1 MGRRVFLSILG
12 AAFYEKCS
20 YQKDDF
26 KSSETLFVQKSLLEY
41 LCQKEN
47 WGNENDEVLIF
58 LTNLARQNN
67 WNHDIKMRVSPKL
80 QQEVP
85 YVGLEK
91 CLQDM
96 ALSYHSVSISDG
108 KDNEQMWEIFEVIY
122 GQLQDGDEL
131 YLDITNSFR
140 YLPMLLVILVN
151 YAKMLKHV
159 KVKAIYYGNYEAR
172 NKELNVAPIMDLLPL
187 SVLQDWTAAASD
199 YLNYGQV
206 QKLFNLTESSVIPI
220 LRDPSTRTKDV
231 ELLRTFANRLKDMVE
246 ERSTCRGQAII
257 KGDNLKNLE
266 KSASDIQKVA
276 IVQLKPI
283 FEKIKESLKDFDAK
297 ENVLNC
303 IKAARWCFDNK
314 LYQQA
319 TTLLLEGLVTFLCC
333 HFGLDY
339 MDKDKRGVITS
350 CIHLK
355 ARKKEQEDY
364 DDSKADV
371 NSETMN
377 KVLADDVIW
386 SNKEFVHT
394 LQQIIEMRNDYN
406 HTGFNNDAKDSKHI
420 IKKIEEL
427 MNNVEVTLGQI

>member
-20 YQKDDF
+20 YQKEDF
-26 KSSETLFVQKSLLEY
+26 KSSEALFVQKSLLEY

-47 WGNENDEVLIF
+47 WGKENDEVLMF
-58 LTNLARQNN
+58 LTDLARQNN
-67 WNHDIKMRVSPKL
+67 WNHDIKMRLCPKL
-80 QQEVP
+80 QKEVP

-91 CLQDM
+91 YLQGM
-96 ALSYHSVSISDG
+96 ALSYRAVSIPDG
-108 KDNEQMWEIFEVIY
+108 KDSEQMWEIFEVIY
-122 GQLQDGDEL
+122 GQLQEGDEL
-131 YLDITNSFR
+131 YIDITNSFR

-159 KVKAIYYGNYEAR
+159 SVKAIYYGNYEAR
-172 NKELNVAPIMDLLPL
+172 NKETNVAPIMDLLPL
-187 SVLQDWTAAASD
+187 SVLQDWTVAASD
-199 YLNYGQV
+199 YLNYGQM

-220 LRDPSTRTKDV
+220 LRDPSTRTRDV
-231 ELLRTFANRLKDMVE
+231 ELLRSFVTKLKELVE

-257 KGDNLKNLE
+257 KSKILGKLE
-266 KSASDIQKVA
+266 KSACDIQKVA

-333 HFGLDY
+333 HFGLGY
-339 MDKDKRGVITS
+339 MDKEQRGVITS
-350 CIHLK
+350 CIYLK
-355 ARKKEQEDY
+355 THKKEQDDY
-364 DDSKADV
+364 DDSKGDV
-371 NSETMN
+371 NSEMMSM
-377 KVLADDVIW
+377 VLADDVIW

-394 LQQIIEMRNDYN
+394 LQQINEMRNDYN
-406 HTGFNNDAKDSKHI
+406 HAGFNKDAKDSKHI
-420 IKKIEEL
+420 IQKIEEL
-427 MNNVEVTLGQI
+427 MNNVEVILGKI

>member
-26 KSSETLFVQKSLLEY
+26 KSSETLFVQKGLLEY

-47 WGNENDEVLIF
+47 WAKENDEVLMF
-58 LTNLARQNN
+58 LTDLARRNN
-67 WNHDIKMRVSPKL
+67 WNHEVKMRLSPKL
-80 QQEVP
+80 QKEVP
-85 YVGLEK
+85 YVGLESF
-91 CLQDM
+91 LQEM
-96 ALSYHSVSISDG
+96 ALKYHAVSIPDG

-159 KVKAIYYGNYEAR
+159 SVKAIYYGNYEAR
-172 NKELNVAPIMDLLPL
+172 NKDANIAPIMDLLPL

-220 LRDPSTRTKDV
+220 LRDPSTRTRDV
-231 ELLRTFANRLKDMVE
+231 ELLRSFVTQLKEMVE

-257 KGDNLKNLE
+257 KSEKLKKLD
-266 KSASDIQKVA
+266 KSAGDIQKVA

-283 FEKIKESLKDFDAK
+283 FEKIKESLKDFGAK

-319 TTLLLEGLVTFLCC
+319 TTLLDEGLVTFLCC

-339 MDKDKRGVITS
+339 MDKDQRGIVNS
-350 CIHLK
+350 CISLK
-355 ARKKEQEDY
+355 IHKKGQEDY
-364 DDSKADV
+364 DDSKGNADP
-371 NSETMN
+371 EMIN
-377 KVLADDVIW
+377 KVFEDGVIW
-386 SNKEFVHT
+386 SNKEFVHI
-394 LQQIIEMRNDYN
+394 LQQIVEMRNDY
-406 HTGFNNDAKDSKHI
+406 HHAGFNKDAKDSKQI

-427 MNNVEVTLGQI
+427 MNNVEVALAHI

>member
-26 KSSETLFVQKSLLEY
+26 KSSEALFVQKSLLEY
-41 LCQKEN
+41 LCHKEG
-47 WGNENDEVLIF
+47 WGNADDEVLVF
-58 LTNLARQNN
+58 LTDLARKNN
-67 WNHDIKMRVSPKL
+67 WNNDIKSRLYPKL
-80 QQEVP
+80 QKEVP

-91 CLQDM
+91 FLQDM
-96 ALSYHSVSISDG
+96 ALSYRAVSIPDG

-122 GQLQDGDEL
+122 GQLQEGDEL

-159 KVKAIYYGNYEAR
+159 SVKAIYYGNYEAR
-172 NKELNVAPIMDLLPL
+172 NKDLNVAPIMDLLPL

-231 ELLRTFANRLKDMVE
+231 ELLRKFVTRLKDLVE
-246 ERSTCRGQAII
+246 ERSTCRGMAII
-257 KGDNLKNLE
+257 KSENLKKLE
-266 KSASDIQKVA
+266 ESASDIQKVA

-339 MDKDKRGVITS
+339 MDKDQRGVITS

-355 ARKKEQEDY
+355 TRKKEQDDY
-364 DDSKADV
+364 EGSRDNVSA
-371 NSETMN
+371 ETRN
-377 KVLADDVIW
+377 RVLADDVIW

-406 HTGFNNDAKDSKHI
+406 HAGFNKDAKDSKHI
-420 IKKIEEL
+420 IQKIEEL

>member
-12 AAFYEKCS
+12 TAFYEKCS

-26 KSSETLFVQKSLLEY
+26 KSSEALFVQKSLLEY

-47 WGNENDEVLIF
+47 WGFDDDEVLVF
-58 LTNLARQNN
+58 LTDLARKNN
-67 WNHDIKMRVSPKL
+67 WNQDIKARLYPKL
-80 QQEVP
+80 QKEVP

-96 ALSYHSVSISDG
+96 GLTYHAIPIPDG
-108 KDNEQMWEIFEVIY
+108 KDEEQMWEIFEVIY
-122 GQLQDGDEL
+122 GQLLDGDEL
-131 YLDITNSFR
+131 YIDITNSFR

-159 KVKAIYYGNYEAR
+159 SVKAIFYGNYEAR
-172 NKELNVAPIMDLLPL
+172 NKETNVAPIMDLLPL
-187 SVLQDWTAAASD
+187 SVLQEWTVAASD
-199 YLNYGQV
+199 FLNYGQV
-206 QKLFNLTESSVIPI
+206 QKLYQLTESSVIPI
-220 LRDPSTRTKDV
+220 LRNPSTRTKDD
-231 ELLRTFANRLKDMVE
+231 ELIRTFATRLKDMVE

-257 KGDNLKNLE
+257 KGEILRKLE

-297 ENVLNC
+297 ENILNC

-339 MDKDKRGVITS
+339 MDKEQRGVINS
-350 CIHLK
+350 CIRLK
-355 ARKKEQEDY
+355 TRKDY
-364 DDSKADV
+364 EDSKGNV
-371 NSETMN
+371 NLKTMSM
-377 KVLADDVIW
+377 VLADEVIW

-406 HTGFNNDAKDSKHI
+406 HAGFNEDPKKAKDI
-420 IKKIEEL
+420 IKKIEKL
-427 MNNVEVTLGQI
+427 MNKVEEILSQM

>member
-47 WGNENDEVLIF
+47 WGKENDEVLVF
-58 LTNLARQNN
+58 LTDLARQNN
-67 WNHDIKMRVSPKL
+67 WNHDIKIRVSPKL

-122 GQLQDGDEL
+122 GQLQEGDEL
-131 YLDITNSFR
+131 CLDITNSFR

-172 NKELNVAPIMDLLPL
+172 DKELNVAPIMDLLPL

-220 LRDPSTRTKDV
+220 LIDPSTRTKDV
-231 ELLRTFANRLKDMVE
+231 ELLRTFVTRLKEMVE

-257 KGDNLKNLE
+257 KSENLKKLE
-266 KSASDIQKVA
+266 MSASDIQKVA

-319 TTLLLEGLVTFLCC
+319 TTLLDEGLVTFLCC

-339 MDKDKRGVITS
+339 MDKDQRGVITS
-350 CIHLK
+350 CISLK
-355 ARKKEQEDY
+355 TYKKGQEDY
-364 DDSKADV
+364 DNSKGNAAPEMI
-371 NSETMN
+371 S
-377 KVLADDVIW
+377 KVMEDEVIW
-386 SNKEFVHT
+386 SNKEFVRI
-394 LQQIIEMRNDYN
+394 LQLIVPMRNDYN
-406 HTGFNNDAKDSKHI
+406 HAGFKKDAKDAKQI
-420 IKKIEEL
+420 IQKIEEL
-427 MNNVEVTLGQI
+427 MNNVEGILSQI

>member
-47 WGNENDEVLIF
+47 WGNENDEVLVF
-58 LTNLARQNN
+58 LTDLARKNN
-67 WNHDIKMRVSPKL
+67 WHKDIKMRISPKL
-80 QQEVP
+80 QKEVP

-91 CLQDM
+91 YLQDM
-96 ALSYHSVSISDG
+96 ALSYRAVSIPDG

-122 GQLQDGDEL
+122 GRLQEGDEL

-159 KVKAIYYGNYEAR
+159 SVKAIYYGNYEAR
-172 NKELNVAPIMDLLPL
+172 NKETNVAPIMDLLPL

-231 ELLRTFANRLKDMVE
+231 ELLRTFVTRLKDMVE
-246 ERSTCRGQAII
+246 ERSTCRGLAII
-257 KGDNLKNLE
+257 KSENLKNLE

-276 IVQLKPI
+276 IVQMKPI

-339 MDKDKRGVITS
+339 MDKDQRGVITS
-350 CIHLK
+350 CISLK
-355 ARKKEQEDY
+355 IHKKGQEDY
-364 DDSKADV
+364 DDSKGNADSKKV
-371 NSETMN
+371 N
-377 KVLADDVIW
+377 KVLEDEVIW
-386 SNKEFVHT
+386 SNKDFVRI
-394 LQQIIEMRNDYN
+394 LQQIVEKRNDYN
-406 HTGFNNDAKDSKHI
+406 HAGFNKDPKDAKKI
-420 IKKIEEL
+420 IQTIEEV
-427 MNNVEVTLGQI
+427 MNNVEVILGQI